1 METKTMDCRDYQQR
15 ISALLDGE
23 LSDRDAEE
31 VTRHIAACPG
41 CRHAYDRMSQINDL
55 MRSQADLVVRST
67 LAERVKARV
76 EDERN
81 RREEKAFLPVWG
93 RVSLMAMIILL
104 AVGLGNLAGRSMNQM
119 LMTDHSQEFLE
130 LVAPSKSQSF
140 SDALINLAPKEN
152 TR

>member
-1 METKTMDCRDYQQR
+1 MDCRDYQQR

-23 LSDRDAEE
+23 LSGRFAEE
-31 VTRHIAACPG
+31 VTRHMDACPE
-41 CRHAYDRMSQINDL
+41 CRRAYDRMSHINEM
-55 MRSQADLVVRST
+55 MRTQADLIVQSA

-76 EDERN
+76 ADERI
-81 RREEKAFLPVWG
+81 RREERAFLPAWG

-119 LMTDHSQEFLE
+119 LTTDHSQEFLE
-130 LVAPSKSQSF
+130 LVAPSQSQSF
-140 SDALINLAPKEN
+140 SDALINLAAKEN

>member
-1 METKTMDCRDYQQR
+1 MDCRDYQQR

-23 LSDRDAEE
+23 LSDRLAEE
-31 VTRHIAACPG
+31 VTRHMVACPE
-41 CRHAYDRMSQINDL
+41 CRRAYDRMSQINEL
-55 MRSQADLVVRST
+55 MQSQADLVVRST

-76 EDERN
+76 ADERK
-81 RREEKAFLPVWG
+81 RGEEKAFLPVWG

-104 AVGLGNLAGRSMNQM
+104 AVGLGNLAGRSMNQV

-130 LVAPSKSQSF
+130 LVAPSQSQSF
-140 SDALINLAPKEN
+140 SDALINLAAKEN